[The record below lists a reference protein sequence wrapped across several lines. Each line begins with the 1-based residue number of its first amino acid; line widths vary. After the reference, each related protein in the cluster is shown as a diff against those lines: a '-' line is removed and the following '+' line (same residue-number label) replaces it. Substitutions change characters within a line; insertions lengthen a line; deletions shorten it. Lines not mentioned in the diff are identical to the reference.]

1 MLRRQRKQKSTS
13 QPDLIIVGL
22 GNPGEK
28 YAETRHNVGQEVL
41 KALSLHFGGSFK
53 KSKTLSQCSEIQI
66 QQKKVVL
73 AIPQTFMN
81 ESGMSL
87 QKLVHRYNVTN
98 PENILIVHDE
108 LDLEPGTMKIKLG
121 GGLAGHN
128 GLKSI
133 EQHLKTKGFG
143 RLRIGIGK
151 PGSSELGKNYVLKR
165 PSKNEQEEIETC
177 IGRSIEVIQSLL
189 SSGYEQTMNKFN
201 GNI

>member
-13 QPDLIIVGL
+13 QLDLVIVGL

-53 KSKTLSQCSEIQI
+53 KSKTLSLCSEIQI

-151 PGSSELGKNYVLKR
+151 PKNGIEVSDYVLQNFDEDEIASVEKI
-165 PSKNEQEEIETC
+165 SKDITD
-177 IGRSIEVIQSLL
+177 SISILVEKKLDL
-189 SSGYEQTMNKFN
+189 FSSTINNK
-201 GNI
+201 